1 LIRPRRNFFLRKGQR
16 KVRARFAR
24 HIRAMT
30 QQRLFSTMTRRSR
43 AGVTLIELLVA
54 VVVAGILIGIGVPAF
69 NNFVLND
76 RDANQVNSLV
86 YSFNYAR
93 SESVRRNTA
102 VGVEVCPST
111 DMLTCNP
118 ATPWSQ
124 GWIVLDLDPTDATP
138 VLQAI
143 AAFAGSNTVT
153 AAGAAATGVVFN
165 SSGATQGSANLN
177 ITICDVR
184 GATTA
189 RDVEVTSIGTTQSS
203 QKPGF
208 KVNGITPLVCP

>member
-1 LIRPRRNFFLRKGQR
+1 MK
-16 KVRARFAR
+16 
-24 HIRAMT
+24 
-30 QQRLFSTMTRRSR
+30 QQRMFSTSTRRSR

-54 VVVAGILIGIGVPAF
+54 LVVAGILIATAVPAF

-93 SESVRRNTA
+93 SESVRRNSA
-102 VGVEVCPST
+102 AGVEVCPSSNS
-111 DMLTCNP
+111 LTCNP
-118 ATPWSQ
+118 ATLWSQ
-124 GWIVLDLDPTDATP
+124 GWIVLDLDPTDTTP
-138 VLQAI
+138 VLQAVP
-143 AAFAGSNTVT
+143 AFAGSNTVT
-153 AAGAAATGVVFN
+153 ATGPAATGVVFN
-165 SSGATQGSANLN
+165 SSGATQANANLT

-189 RDVEVTSIGTTQSS
+189 RDVEVTSIGTTQAA

-208 KVNGITPLVCP
+208 QVNGTTPLLCP